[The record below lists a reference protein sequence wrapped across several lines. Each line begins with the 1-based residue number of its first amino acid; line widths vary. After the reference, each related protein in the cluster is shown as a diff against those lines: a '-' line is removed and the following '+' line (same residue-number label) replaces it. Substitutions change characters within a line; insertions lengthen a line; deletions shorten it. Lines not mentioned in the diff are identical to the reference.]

1 MIRRPPRSTLFP
13 YTTLFRA
20 LAVRSSDEWRRIYN
34 VAASRARDQLWVVY
48 SMDPH
53 RDLKKGDLRLGLI
66 SHAQKGGVES
76 KRAQRPGEQF
86 DSEFAKSLNERLV
99 ELGYRAVPK
108 YAIGEFEVDFL
119 IEGNAGTKAV
129 VSCDGDRIVSEPSVL
144 ARMERQLTL
153 ERLGWKFICLRAR
166 EMPVDEAW

>member
-1 MIRRPPRSTLFP
+1 M
-13 YTTLFRA
+13 
-20 LAVRSSDEWRRIYN
+20 
-34 VAASRARDQLWVVY
+34 ASYRGN
-48 SMDPH
+48 
-53 RDLKKGDLRLGLI
+53 KKGDLKLRDI
-66 SHAQKGGVES
+66 SKAQKGGVES

-86 DSEFAKSLNERLV
+86 DSEFAKSLHERLV

-108 YAIGEFEVDFL
+108 DAIGEFEVDFL

-153 ERLGWKFICLRAR
+153 RRLGGQ
-166 EMPVDEAW
+166 

>member
-1 MIRRPPRSTLFP
+1 
-13 YTTLFRA
+13 
-20 LAVRSSDEWRRIYN
+20 
-34 VAASRARDQLWVVY
+34 
-48 SMDPH
+48 MDPH
-53 RDLKKGDLRLGLI
+53 RDLKKGDLRLALI

-119 IEGNAGTKAV
+119 IQGDAGTKAV
-129 VSCDGDRIVSEPSVL
+129 VSCDGDRIVPEAAVL
-144 ARMERQLTL
+144 SKMERQQTL
-153 ERLGWKFICLRAR
+153 ERLGWNFLRLGAS
-166 EMPVDEAW
+166 

>member
-1 MIRRPPRSTLFP
+1 MGPQ
-13 YTTLFRA
+13 RA
-20 LAVRSSDEWRRIYN
+20 
-34 VAASRARDQLWVVY
+34 
-48 SMDPH
+48 
-53 RDLKKGDLRLGLI
+53 LKKGDPSLRLS

-76 KRAQRPGEQF
+76 KRAQRPGEQI

-153 ERLGWKFICLRAR
+153 ERLGGKLLRLKAS
-166 EMPVDEAW
+166 ESLG